1 MVSAKLDF
9 GSRFTHS
16 FSTNGPRYEA
26 QYRTWYSLSAPSVQ
40 SRAVDTVVY
49 FRFDS
54 VYCPWPAAL
63 LHCST
68 LQRYCSQLY
77 VHSWYGTKLVWI
89 YWYTRRP
96 CLIYTSSPVTHR
108 TSSVSAIWLYSRT
121 NAVHFRMRSKLI
133 KPQPLRTAPRLIYRG
148 RNFYGVHTQV
158 FMARRRM
165 QPIKIAQRSIETTS
179 Q

>member
-54 VYCPWPAAL
+54 VYCHWPAAL

-68 LQRYCSQLY
+68 LQRYCSQFY
-77 VHSWYGTKLVWI
+77 VHSWYGTNYQARLVLLV
-89 YWYTRRP
+89 YASSM
-96 CLIYTSSPVTHR
+96 LNTSPPVTHR

-121 NAVHFRMRSKLI
+121 NAVRFRMRSKLT
-133 KPQPLRTAPRLIYRG
+133 KPPPLRTAPRLIYRG
-148 RNFYGVHTQV
+148 RNFYGVFIYNTG
-158 FMARRRM
+158 FYG
-165 QPIKIAQRSIETTS
+165 S
-179 Q
+179 

>member
-96 CLIYTSSPVTHR
+96 CLILH
-108 TSSVSAIWLYSRT
+108 L
-121 NAVHFRMRSKLI
+121 RS
-133 KPQPLRTAPRLIYRG
+133 RTAPLPSPQ
-148 RNFYGVHTQV
+148 YGCT
-158 FMARRRM
+158 A
-165 QPIKIAQRSIETTS
+165 AQMRCTFECDPN
-179 Q
+179 